1 MHVVRNIKLFT
12 KLKGFFKIIFGQGLI
27 QILGLVIGFVL
38 VRSLSKD
45 DYKIY
50 TVLMSIQAMMATLS
64 GSGIMIGFQK
74 IAGGIWNDNWA
85 LSSLLKTARH
95 IRERIL
101 ILSIIVSC
109 IYGYAIF
116 YQQGVSAIKS
126 LSYLLLI
133 ILVVYPEIQ
142 KSFLR
147 AALLLR
153 KEVTLLQITSVI
165 QQGLRALLIFIY
177 LLVFNEYFEIYIV
190 LLISVC
196 SSWLSNVY
204 IQKKSLIIF
213 PNVGVI
219 EPQYKNTL
227 YDYIKKVWHNSLFFT
242 FKGQV
247 SILLIG
253 LFGSGENLANLG
265 ALTRFSLA
273 FAFITSVINLTIIPH
288 FGRERTVRKLKSLY
302 ILSIVS
308 WILFS
313 LLTLILLYFMQN
325 RALSLLGSQY
335 SGLNHEFMLVIVNG
349 LIGIAIGLFQGLNYS
364 KGWMKYNTYF
374 SIPLDILSI
383 VVGALLFDVTKLSGV
398 LQMSIFTSCIGLT
411 LILSN
416 TIQGFYCKS

>member
-177 LLVFNEYFEIYIV
+177 L
-190 LLISVC
+190 
-196 SSWLSNVY
+196 
-204 IQKKSLIIF
+204 
-213 PNVGVI
+213 
-219 EPQYKNTL
+219 
-227 YDYIKKVWHNSLFFT
+227 
-242 FKGQV
+242 
-247 SILLIG
+247 
-253 LFGSGENLANLG
+253 
-265 ALTRFSLA
+265 
-273 FAFITSVINLTIIPH
+273 
-288 FGRERTVRKLKSLY
+288 
-302 ILSIVS
+302 
-308 WILFS
+308 
-313 LLTLILLYFMQN
+313 
-325 RALSLLGSQY
+325 
-335 SGLNHEFMLVIVNG
+335 
-349 LIGIAIGLFQGLNYS
+349 
-364 KGWMKYNTYF
+364 
-374 SIPLDILSI
+374 
-383 VVGALLFDVTKLSGV
+383 
-398 LQMSIFTSCIGLT
+398 
-411 LILSN
+411 
-416 TIQGFYCKS
+416 